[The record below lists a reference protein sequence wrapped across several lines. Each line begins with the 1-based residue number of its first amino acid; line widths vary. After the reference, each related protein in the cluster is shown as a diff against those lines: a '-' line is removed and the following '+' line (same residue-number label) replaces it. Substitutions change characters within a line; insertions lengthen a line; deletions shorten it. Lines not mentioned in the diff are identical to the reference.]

1 MSTETSGRWLDV
13 AIRTQ
18 RNWTNLGPERE
29 RQLLRIY
36 QTSTDEE
43 ERQTALTALWESHSK
58 LVVAIAIR
66 YRRRNIELVDL
77 IGAGHLGLHT
87 AIARFDVERFETR
100 LATYAIGWI
109 RSYIQDYIRRNAAP
123 VRLPASAAHRQLA
136 RSARRLF
143 ADARRSCE
151 RENVDATEAE
161 LYARIGRRLGLDADE
176 VAASL
181 RLIYDGALS
190 FDGEQTEAAGGT
202 NLEET
207 LAAERESPEEDVIHR
222 LDNAKVRKRIMQ
234 LVNQALGERERAV
247 FLARCM
253 RDDGDVVHLDTLA
266 QQFGVTRER
275 VSQLEASAKRKIA
288 TVLAQEGYGGPSVT
302 AVFSMPA
309 VRAQRRAAT
318 APADRPSSG
327 KSASLAVD

>member
-1 MSTETSGRWLDV
+1 MSTETSGWRDL

-18 RNWTNLGPERE
+18 RNWSNLGPERE
-29 RQLLRIY
+29 RQLLRIF
-36 QTSTDEE
+36 QTSMDAE
-43 ERQTALTALWESHSK
+43 ERQTALTTLWESHSK
-58 LVVAIAIR
+58 LVVAIATR

-87 AIARFDVERFETR
+87 AIARFDAERFETR

-123 VRLPASAAHRQLA
+123 VRLPASIAHRQLA
-136 RSARRLF
+136 CSARRLF
-143 ADARRSCE
+143 ADAHRSCE
-151 RENVDATEAE
+151 RENVDATEVE

-176 VAASL
+176 VASSL
-181 RLIYDGALS
+181 RLIHDGALS
-190 FDGEQTEAAGGT
+190 FEGERTEATGEA
-202 NLEET
+202 NLQET
-207 LAAERESPEEDVIHR
+207 LAAEGQSPEEDVMHR
-222 LDNAKVRKRIMQ
+222 LDHAKVRERIMQ
-234 LVNQALGERERAV
+234 LVHEALGERERAV

-253 RDDGDVVHLDTLA
+253 QDDGDVVHLETLA

-288 TVLAQEGYGGPSVT
+288 MVLAQEGYGSPSVA

-309 VRAQRRAAT
+309 VRAPRRAAG
-318 APADRPSSG
+318 APEE
-327 KSASLAVD
+327 KLASTKPVPLAVG

>member
-1 MSTETSGRWLDV
+1 MSTETSGWREL

-18 RNWTNLGPERE
+18 QNWSNLGPERE

-36 QTSTDEE
+36 QSSTDAE
-43 ERQTALTALWESHSK
+43 ERQTALTTLWESHSK
-58 LVVAIAIR
+58 LVVAIATR

-87 AIARFDVERFETR
+87 AIARFDAERFETR

-109 RSYIQDYIRRNAAP
+109 RAYIQDYIRRNAAP
-123 VRLPASAAHRQLA
+123 VRLPASTAHRQLA

-176 VAASL
+176 VASSL
-181 RLIYDGALS
+181 RLIHGGALS
-190 FDGEQTEAAGGT
+190 FEGERTEATGGE

-207 LAAERESPEEDVIHR
+207 LAAGRESPEDDVIHR
-222 LDNAKVRKRIMQ
+222 LDHAKARRRIMQ
-234 LVNQALGERERAV
+234 LVNQVLGERERAV

-253 RDDGDVVHLDTLA
+253 QDDGDVVHLETLA
-266 QQFGVTRER
+266 QQFRVTRER

-288 TVLAQEGYGGPSVT
+288 IVLAQEGYGRPSVA

-318 APADRPSSG
+318 PSAEKPGST
-327 KSASLAVD
+327 KSVALAVG

>member
-1 MSTETSGRWLDV
+1 MSTETSGWLDL

-18 RNWTNLGPERE
+18 RNWISLGPERE
-29 RQLLRIY
+29 RQLLRIF
-36 QTSTDEE
+36 QTSTDAK

-58 LVVAIAIR
+58 LVVAIATR

-87 AIARFDVERFETR
+87 AIARFDAERFETR

-176 VAASL
+176 VASSL
-181 RLIYDGALS
+181 RLIHDGALR
-190 FDGEQTEAAGGT
+190 FEGEGTDATGAA
-202 NLEET
+202 NLKET
-207 LAAERESPEEDVIHR
+207 LASERDSPEDDVIHR
-222 LDNAKVRKRIMQ
+222 LDQAKARKRIMQ
-234 LVNQALGERERAV
+234 LVDQILGERERAV

-253 RDDGDVVHLDTLA
+253 RDDGEVVHLETLA
-266 QQFGVTRER
+266 QQFGVSRER
-275 VSQLEASAKRKIA
+275 VSQIEASAKRKIA
-288 TVLAQEGYGGPSVT
+288 MVLAQEGYGGPSVV

-309 VRAQRRAAT
+309 VRAQRRAA
-318 APADRPSSG
+318 AALADRPSSI
-327 KSASLAVD
+327 KSMSLTVG

>member
-1 MSTETSGRWLDV
+1 MSTQARGWLDL

-18 RNWTNLGPERE
+18 RTWSSLGPERE
-29 RQLLRIY
+29 RRLLRTY

-43 ERQTALTALWESHSK
+43 ERQTALTMLWQSHSK
-58 LVVAIAIR
+58 LVVAIATR
-66 YRRRNIELVDL
+66 YRRHNIELVDL

-87 AIARFDVERFETR
+87 AITRFDAERFETR

-109 RSYIQDYIRRNAAP
+109 RAYIQDYIRRNAAP

-181 RLIYDGALS
+181 RLIHDGALR
-190 FDGEQTEAAGGT
+190 FEGERTEATGGA

-207 LAAERESPEEDVIHR
+207 LAADRESPEDDVIYR
-222 LDNAKVRKRIMQ
+222 LDHAKARKRIMQ
-234 LVNQALGERERAV
+234 LVNQVLEERERAV

-253 RDDGDVVHLDTLA
+253 QDDGEVVHLETLA
-266 QQFGVTRER
+266 RQFGVTRER
-275 VSQLEASAKRKIA
+275 VSQLEANAKRKIA
-288 TVLAQEGYGGPSVT
+288 VVLAQEGYGRPSVA

-309 VRAQRRAAT
+309 VRAQRRAAK
-318 APADRPSSG
+318 AAAE
-327 KSASLAVD
+327 KSASTKSVSLAVG

>member
-1 MSTETSGRWLDV
+1 MSTETSGWLDF

-18 RNWTNLGPERE
+18 RNWSNLGPERE

-36 QTSTDEE
+36 QTATDAE
-43 ERQTALTALWESHSK
+43 ERQTALTTLWESHSK
-58 LVVAIAIR
+58 LVVAIASR
-66 YRRRNIELVDL
+66 YRRQTIEMVDL

-87 AIARFDVERFETR
+87 AIARFDAERFETR

-151 RENVDATEAE
+151 RDNVDATEAE
-161 LYARIGRRLGLDADE
+161 LNARIGRCLGLDADE
-176 VAASL
+176 VARSL
-181 RLIYDGALS
+181 RLIHNGASS
-190 FDGEQTEAAGGT
+190 FEDERTEATDGT
-202 NLEET
+202 TLEQT
-207 LAAERESPEEDVIHR
+207 LAAERGSPEDDVIHR
-222 LDNAKVRKRIMQ
+222 LDHAKVRKRIMQ
-234 LVNQALGERERAV
+234 LMNQVLGERERAV

-253 RDDGDVVHLDTLA
+253 RDDGDVVHLETLA

-288 TVLAQEGYGGPSVT
+288 VALAQEGYGIPSV
-302 AVFSMPA
+302 AAIFSMPA
-309 VRAQRRAAT
+309 VRAQRRAT
-318 APADRPSSG
+318 APADKPASA
-327 KSASLAVD
+327 KSASLPIG

>member
-1 MSTETSGRWLDV
+1 MSSETSGWLDL

-18 RNWTNLGPERE
+18 RNWSNLGRERE

-36 QTSTDEE
+36 QTSTDAE
-43 ERQTALTALWESHSK
+43 ERQTALTTLWQSHSK
-58 LVVAIAIR
+58 LVAAIASR

-87 AIARFDVERFETR
+87 AIARFDAERFETR

-109 RSYIQDYIRRNAAP
+109 RAYIQDYIRRNAAP
-123 VRLPASAAHRQLA
+123 VQLPASTAHRQLA

-143 ADARRSCE
+143 DDARRSCE
-151 RENVDATEAE
+151 RENVDPTEAE
-161 LYARIGRRLGLDADE
+161 LYARIGRRLGVHADE
-176 VAASL
+176 VASSL
-181 RLIYDGALS
+181 RLIHDGVVS
-190 FDGEQTEAAGGT
+190 FQGERTEAAVGA
-202 NLEET
+202 NLEEKLT
-207 LAAERESPEEDVIHR
+207 AERGSPEDDVIHR
-222 LDNAKVRKRIMQ
+222 LDHAKARKRIMQ
-234 LVNQALGERERAV
+234 LVKQVLGERERAV

-253 RDDGDVVHLDTLA
+253 QDDGDVVHLETLA

-288 TVLAQEGYGGPSVT
+288 NVLAQEGYGRPSVA

-309 VRAQRRAAT
+309 VRAPRRT
-318 APADRPSSG
+318 VIVPTDKPASTKPVPV
-327 KSASLAVD
+327 AVG